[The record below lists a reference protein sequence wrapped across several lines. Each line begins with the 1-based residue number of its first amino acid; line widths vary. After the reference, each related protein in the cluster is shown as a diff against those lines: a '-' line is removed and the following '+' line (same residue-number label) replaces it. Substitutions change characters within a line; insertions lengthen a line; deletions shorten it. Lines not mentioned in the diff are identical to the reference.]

1 MAPQAA
7 RPIASGAMDAYL
19 AVVSKREVREYL
31 ARPLEP
37 EVERRIL
44 EAGRVAGS
52 AKNRQPWTF
61 LVIRDDAAVEGVAE
75 SVFEPLNI
83 RGAAFLV
90 AIVMDG
96 GAAIDAGRAAQ
107 NMMIAAWALGV
118 GSCPN
123 GISDGV
129 GLNRALRLDDEDKV
143 SVVLSFGY
151 PAKRIDPRGRS
162 PEEWVERARRK
173 PFDEVVREV

>member
-1 MAPQAA
+1 ME
-7 RPIASGAMDAYL
+7 AYL

-61 LVIRDDAAVEGVAE
+61 IVVRDDQAVEAVAE
-75 SVFEPLNI
+75 SVYEAQNV
-83 RGAAFLV
+83 RGAAFVV
-90 AIVMDG
+90 AILMNG
-96 GAAIDAGRAAQ
+96 GAGIDAGRAAQ
-107 NMMIAAWALGV
+107 NMMLAAWALGV

-123 GISDGV
+123 GIADRV
-129 GLNRALRLDDEDKV
+129 GLNAALRLGDDDKV
-143 SVVLSFGY
+143 AVVLSFGY
-151 PAKRIDPRGRS
+151 PVKPLDPKRRS
-162 PEEWVERARRK
+162 PEEWIGRARRR
-173 PFDEVVREV
+173 PFDEIVREI